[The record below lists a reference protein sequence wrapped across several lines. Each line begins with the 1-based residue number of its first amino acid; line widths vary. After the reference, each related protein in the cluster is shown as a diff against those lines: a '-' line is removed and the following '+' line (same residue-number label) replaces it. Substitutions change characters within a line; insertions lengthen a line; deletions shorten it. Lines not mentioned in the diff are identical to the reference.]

1 MDQDLIKKRQRELSK
16 QQAIFVAARERGV
29 PRRESAIMAGYKV
42 DESGKGPAQ
51 VEKSKAVST
60 ALALARQELAQKTGI
75 TKEEVLQGLKDAA
88 EMARVMADPQAMVR
102 AFSEIGKMLGF
113 YEPEKKVV
121 EHQVGKQTMEAL
133 RMLSDEELLKL
144 AKGRV
149 IEGEVLDKKE
159 ESDEPEEQ
167 DETVSEVS
175 GREGSD

>member
-16 QQAIFVAARERGV
+16 QQAIFVAARERGI

-42 DESGKGPAQ
+42 DKSGKVPAQ
-51 VEKSKAVST
+51 IEAGKAVQD
-60 ALALARQELAQKTGI
+60 ALTRARAEMQAKTGI

-102 AFSEIGKMLGF
+102 AFSELGKMLGF

-121 EHQVGKQTMEAL
+121 QHEMGKQTMEAL

-149 IEGEVLDKKE
+149 IEGEVLEKKE
-159 ESDEPEEQ
+159 EPNEQEEP
-167 DETVSEVS
+167 DETMPEVS
-175 GREGSD
+175 GREERD